1 GFDVAELTFS
11 PITGGEGNIEFLA
24 HLKKVP
30 ATGQLNQSIDL
41 ATVVAEAHQQ
51 LDK

>member
-1 GFDVAELTFS
+1 VQELTFS

-30 ATGQLNQSIDL
+30 ERGSLNPKIDL
-41 ATVVAEAHQQ
+41 TNIVSEAHQQ